1 MQALAHALS
10 PLAPVAPVRNV
21 RRSACA
27 PLERAGASQAVT
39 GHEDRIA
46 LEIISGRDRA
56 KIAADA
62 ESALGVIRGK
72 WKVEILVNLLS
83 GPIRLGHP
91 AAHAQDQATM
101 YYANAYADHYG
112 VPRALVDAIIEQ
124 ESDWNPLAQSVKDAE
139 GLMQLM
145 PATAAMYG
153 VRNRYDILENLSGG
167 VRYLADLLSEFHGDM
182 RLAVAA
188 YYCGSC
194 GWLKSSR
201 ARAREQRSTGRRFSV
216 SPTGWAT

>member
-1 MQALAHALS
+1 MMRTSYLYVAAAVCFAVAVHS
-10 PLAPVAPVRNV
+10 P
-21 RRSACA
+21 
-27 PLERAGASQAVT
+27 AG
-39 GHEDRIA
+39 
-46 LEIISGRDRA
+46 
-56 KIAADA
+56 
-62 ESALGVIRGK
+62 
-72 WKVEILVNLLS
+72 
-83 GPIRLGHP
+83 
-91 AAHAQDQATM
+91 AQDQKSM

-145 PATAAMYG
+145 PSTASMYG

-188 YYCGSC
+188 YYCGPQHILQRGFSYSNPDVLAYVRSVRRRYQRDLLNQI
-194 GWLKSSR
+194 GQR
-201 ARAREQRSTGRRFSV
+201 ASGPEGEH
-216 SPTGWAT
+216 

>member
-1 MQALAHALS
+1 MIKAS
-10 PLAPVAPVRNV
+10 PLYLFA
-21 RRSACA
+21 
-27 PLERAGASQAVT
+27 AVSFVVVM
-39 GHEDRIA
+39 R
-46 LEIISGRDRA
+46 
-56 KIAADA
+56 
-62 ESALGVIRGK
+62 
-72 WKVEILVNLLS
+72 
-83 GPIRLGHP
+83 P
-91 AAHAQDQATM
+91 AAHAQDQVTM

-145 PATAAMYG
+145 PGTAAMYG

-188 YYCGSC
+188 YYCGSRHI
-194 GWLKSSR
+194 L
-201 ARAREQRSTGRRFSV
+201 QRGFSYSNSAVVRYVESVRRRYQDNLQSQADLGIYG
-216 SPTGWAT
+216 PEGGN

>member
-1 MQALAHALS
+1 MTKTSLCFVFAAVCLA
-10 PLAPVAPVRNV
+10 VAAR
-21 RRSACA
+21 
-27 PLERAGASQAVT
+27 
-39 GHEDRIA
+39 
-46 LEIISGRDRA
+46 
-56 KIAADA
+56 
-62 ESALGVIRGK
+62 
-72 WKVEILVNLLS
+72 
-83 GPIRLGHP
+83 P
-91 AAHAQDQATM
+91 AAGAQDQKTT

-188 YYCGSC
+188 YYCGSQHI
-194 GWLKSSR
+194 L
-201 ARAREQRSTGRRFSV
+201 QRGLSYRNRDVVVYVQSVRRRYQRNLLNQTGQQASG
-216 SPTGWAT
+216 PEGEN

>member
-1 MQALAHALS
+1 MTRGSLLYVFA
-10 PLAPVAPVRNV
+10 
-21 RRSACA
+21 
-27 PLERAGASQAVT
+27 AVFF
-39 GHEDRIA
+39 A
-46 LEIISGRDRA
+46 
-56 KIAADA
+56 
-62 ESALGVIRGK
+62 V
-72 WKVEILVNLLS
+72 VM
-83 GPIRLGHP
+83 HP
-91 AAHAQDQATM
+91 AAHAQDQSAM

-167 VRYLADLLSEFHGDM
+167 VRYLADLLREFHGDM

-188 YYCGSC
+188 YYCGSRHI
-194 GWLKSSR
+194 L
-201 ARAREQRSTGRRFSV
+201 QRGFSYSNPDVVAYVESVRRRYQSDLQ
-216 SPTGWAT
+216 SQADRMAYGPNGGN

>member
-1 MQALAHALS
+1 MTK
-10 PLAPVAPVRNV
+10 
-21 RRSACA
+21 
-27 PLERAGASQAVT
+27 ASLLYLFAAVSFT
-39 GHEDRIA
+39 F
-46 LEIISGRDRA
+46 
-56 KIAADA
+56 
-62 ESALGVIRGK
+62 
-72 WKVEILVNLLS
+72 LL
-83 GPIRLGHP
+83 HP

-124 ESDWNPLAQSVKDAE
+124 ESAWNPLAQSVKDAE

-188 YYCGSC
+188 YYCGSRHILHR
-194 GWLKSSR
+194 GFSYSNPDVVAYVESVR
-201 ARAREQRSTGRRFSV
+201 RRYQRDLHSQADR
-216 SPTGWAT
+216 WAYRPEGAN

>member
-1 MQALAHALS
+1 MTK
-10 PLAPVAPVRNV
+10 
-21 RRSACA
+21 
-27 PLERAGASQAVT
+27 ASLLYLFAAVSFT
-39 GHEDRIA
+39 F
-46 LEIISGRDRA
+46 
-56 KIAADA
+56 
-62 ESALGVIRGK
+62 
-72 WKVEILVNLLS
+72 LL
-83 GPIRLGHP
+83 HP
-91 AAHAQDQATM
+91 AAHAQDRVTM

-167 VRYLADLLSEFHGDM
+167 VRYLADLLSEFHGNM

-188 YYCGSC
+188 YYCGSRHILHR
-194 GWLKSSR
+194 GFSYSNPDVVAYVESVR
-201 ARAREQRSTGRRFSV
+201 RRYQRDIQSQVDRRGYG
-216 SPTGWAT
+216 PNGGN

>member
-1 MQALAHALS
+1 MTKASLLC
-10 PLAPVAPVRNV
+10 LVAATSFV
-21 RRSACA
+21 
-27 PLERAGASQAVT
+27 AVM
-39 GHEDRIA
+39 
-46 LEIISGRDRA
+46 
-56 KIAADA
+56 
-62 ESALGVIRGK
+62 
-72 WKVEILVNLLS
+72 
-83 GPIRLGHP
+83 HP
-91 AAHAQDQATM
+91 AAHAQDQATI

-124 ESDWNPLAQSVKDAE
+124 ESAWNPLAQSVKDAE

-188 YYCGSC
+188 YYCGSRHI
-194 GWLKSSR
+194 L
-201 ARAREQRSTGRRFSV
+201 QRGFSYSNPDVVACVESVRRRYHSDLQ
-216 SPTGWAT
+216 SQADRMGHEPNGGN

>member
-1 MQALAHALS
+1 MTKTVFVYFFAAVSFA
-10 PLAPVAPVRNV
+10 VAIYPT
-21 RRSACA
+21 A
-27 PLERAGASQAVT
+27 Q
-39 GHEDRIA
+39 
-46 LEIISGRDRA
+46 
-56 KIAADA
+56 
-62 ESALGVIRGK
+62 
-72 WKVEILVNLLS
+72 
-83 GPIRLGHP
+83 
-91 AAHAQDQATM
+91 AQDRVTM

-145 PATAAMYG
+145 PGTAAAYG

-188 YYCGSC
+188 YYCGSRHI
-194 GWLKSSR
+194 L
-201 ARAREQRSTGRRFSV
+201 QRGFSYSNPDVVAYVESVRRRYQSDLQ
-216 SPTGWAT
+216 SQTDRMGYGPNGGK